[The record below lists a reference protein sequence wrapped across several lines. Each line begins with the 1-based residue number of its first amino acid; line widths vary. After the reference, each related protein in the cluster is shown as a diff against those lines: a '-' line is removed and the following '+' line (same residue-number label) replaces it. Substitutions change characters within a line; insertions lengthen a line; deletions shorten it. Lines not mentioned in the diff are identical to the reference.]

1 MNQICKGGP
10 KLPWLCAETVKK
22 ISRVLPKSEA
32 KYKSNNPNQ

>member
-22 ISRVLPKSEA
+22 ISNGLPKSEA
-32 KYKSNNPNQ
+32 KYESNNPNQ